1 MDNLPTSTNY
11 PVPRHEPDHRLSYG
25 LLLDLR
31 VVLLRH
37 GYPELTSADLADL
50 LTAMDS
56 FIYGPRPAAA
66 EYGHDQDTP
75 AGQPLPAG
83 VEGTPISTR
92 EKRRN
97 QR

>member
-1 MDNLPTSTNY
+1 MDNVPTSTNY

-37 GYPELTSADLADL
+37 GYPELTSDDLADL
-50 LTAMDS
+50 LAAANS
-56 FIYGPRPAAA
+56 FLYGPRPTSA
-66 EYGHDQDTP
+66 EYERDRDNPT
-75 AGQPLPAG
+75 GQPLPAG
-83 VEGTPISTR
+83 IQGIPTGTR
-92 EKRRN
+92 AKRRN